1 MLKSVTIT
9 KCTKWFVSPDRHS
22 KLKDSDFVYV
32 VSVIFENE
40 EDSLCYHFDSENDA
54 TLFANEAT
62 EIFTKLSNVD
72 MLSIKRIMKEIYELS
87 VCSRKGK

>member
-9 KCTKWFVSPDRHS
+9 KCSKYFVFPDKHS

-32 VSVIFENE
+32 VSFILENE
-40 EDSLCYHFDSENDA
+40 EDSLCYHFDSNNDA

-72 MLSIKRIMKEIYELS
+72 ILSVKRIMKEIYELS
-87 VCSRKGK
+87 VYRKG

>member
-9 KCTKWFVSPDRHS
+9 KCSKYFVFPDKHS

-32 VSVIFENE
+32 VSFILENE
-40 EDSLCYHFDSENDA
+40 EDSLCYHFDSSNDA

-72 MLSIKRIMKEIYELS
+72 ILSVKRIMKEIYELS
-87 VCSRKGK
+87 VCRKG